1 MTALIKSNN
10 LSPIVTVTDPTIRI
24 NNDYIKAATS
34 SNTRKA
40 YSSDIRHFKYNG
52 GLLPATSEYI
62 IAYLQKNAA
71 ILNPRTLSRRLTALK
86 QWHLCQGFSDPTNH
100 PMVRKTLAG
109 IMNIHG
115 IPKNKALALTAE
127 HLAQIVKILSDSD
140 LLINYRD
147 SALLQIG
154 FFGAFRRSELV
165 NIKVEHIKELRE
177 GMEILIPRSKTD
189 QIGRGKICAIPY
201 GKDKLCPVTAL
212 IRWLNKANI
221 KDGAVFR
228 TITKNNLLG
237 DTALVAE
244 SVTFILRRAIA
255 KLNNLN
261 VKTFSSHSLRR
272 GFATAAS
279 KNGASLPAIMRQ
291 GRWQHEGTVI
301 EYIEES
307 QLFENN
313 AADLILNIIN
323 NK

>member
-1 MTALIKSNN
+1 MTMLIKSSN
-10 LSPIVTVTDPTIRI
+10 LSPQFTINNPI
-24 NNDYIKAATS
+24 IISNDYIKAATS

-40 YSSDIRHFKYNG
+40 YSSDLRHFKYNG

-62 IAYLQKNAA
+62 ISYLQKNAA

-86 QWHLCQGFSDPTNH
+86 QWHLCQGFSDPTCH

-109 IMNIHG
+109 IMNVHG
-115 IPKNKALALTAE
+115 IPKNKAIALTTE
-127 HLAQIVKILSDSD
+127 QLEQIVKILSNTD

-177 GMEILIPRSKTD
+177 GIEILIPRSKTD
-189 QIGRGKICAIPY
+189 QGGQGKICAIPY
-201 GKDKLCPVTAL
+201 GNKDKLCPVTAL
-212 IRWLNKANI
+212 SCWLNKANI
-221 KDGAVFR
+221 KDGAIFR
-228 TITKNNLLG
+228 TITKNSLLG
-237 DTALVAE
+237 NIALVAE
-244 SVTFILRRAIA
+244 SVTLILRRAIA
-255 KLNNLN
+255 KLNTLN
-261 VKTFSSHSLRR
+261 AKTFSSHSLRR

>member
-10 LSPIVTVTDPTIRI
+10 LFPIVTVTDPTIRI

-109 IMNIHG
+109 IMNVHG
-115 IPKNKALALTAE
+115 IPKNKALALTVE
-127 HLAQIVKILSDSD
+127 QFAQTVKILSDSD

-189 QIGRGKICAIPY
+189 QIGQGKICAIPY
-201 GKDKLCPVTAL
+201 GNKDKLCPVTAL
-212 IRWLNKANI
+212 TRWLNKANI
-221 KDGAVFR
+221 KNGAVFR
-228 TITKNNLLG
+228 TITKNNILG

-244 SVTFILRRAIA
+244 SVTLILRKTIA
-255 KLNNLN
+255 KLNTLN
-261 VKTFSSHSLRR
+261 AKKFSSHSLRR

-279 KNGASLPAIMRQ
+279 KNGASLPSIMRQ

-323 NK
+323 K